1 MPGSGLLARRLAA
14 PTATSGPGGWRR
26 ALVPSPGPALSMVFH
41 RVLAVVAFPD
51 RLAAREPPCLGR
63 MVARAAAGR
72 PGASS
77 LSVVCPARWRF
88 QPADPP
94 REVTGQSRSHNSDRI
109 GRLEEEP
116 SDIVDNSSRCSFSST
131 TYSETTRGKQARLNS
146 TELDAPQC
154 LYKQSEFTRA
164 SSPYHQCQ
172 YRRSCR
178 QGFPSARHRSKAKR
192 FVRDILTCVAD
203 VAEEG
208 VWAQPMV
215 REKRA
220 MLSNARG
227 SVCHCWRTDPRCYF
241 LFSDCWRIRAKRH
254 VWPTR

>member
-63 MVARAAAGR
+63 MVARAGRAPPCLGRMVARAAAGR

-77 LSVVCPARWRF
+77 LWVVCAARWRF

-172 YRRSCR
+172 
-178 QGFPSARHRSKAKR
+178 
-192 FVRDILTCVAD
+192 
-203 VAEEG
+203 
-208 VWAQPMV
+208 
-215 REKRA
+215 
-220 MLSNARG
+220 
-227 SVCHCWRTDPRCYF
+227 
-241 LFSDCWRIRAKRH
+241 
-254 VWPTR
+254 